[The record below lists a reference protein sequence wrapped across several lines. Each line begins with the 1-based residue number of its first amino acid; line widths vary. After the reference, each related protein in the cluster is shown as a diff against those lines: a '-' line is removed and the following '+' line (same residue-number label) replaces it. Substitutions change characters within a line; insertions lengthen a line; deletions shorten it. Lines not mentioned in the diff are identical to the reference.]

1 MDRNDQGSTRKLVT
15 AGGNHVTDHPN
26 FLITENQ
33 EQAFMEHS
41 ILQWFVDESLLQ
53 NLLAG
58 QPTWILLLIIVVCIV
73 MLSKGADWMVDGV
86 VDLATRTGMP
96 KIVIG
101 ATVVSLGTTLPE
113 AFVSVMAAYMGNPG
127 LALGNGVGSIIADTG
142 LIFGLTC
149 VLAAVPVNR
158 YILNRTGWV
167 QVGSATLLVVI
178 AVWMLFTAA
187 EGEQPMLGRPVG
199 FFFLALLVGYLYITY
214 VWAKQGGNVMVED
227 NGEAEELRG
236 LALCWLMVT
245 GGLILIILGAR
256 VLVPAASEIA
266 LRFGVPEDVIA
277 ATMVAFGT
285 SLPELMTAIAAV
297 RKGHPE
303 ITVGNIVGADV
314 LNILFVIGAAAA
326 AAPLAIPDNFFH
338 FHFPAML
345 IILFSF
351 RAFISMNTDGM
362 FKRWQGVWLLSVYV
376 IYVVLQYALNI
387 EGAH

>member
-1 MDRNDQGSTRKLVT
+1 
-15 AGGNHVTDHPN
+15 
-26 FLITENQ
+26 
-33 EQAFMEHS
+33 METS
-41 ILQWFVDESLLQ
+41 LFSWISDETLLQ
-53 NLLAG
+53 NLLAE
-58 QPTWILLLIIVVCIV
+58 QSTIILLLIIIACIAI
-73 MLSKGADWMVDGV
+73 LSKGADWMIDGV
-86 VDLATRTGMP
+86 VDLAERTGLP

-149 VLAAVPVNR
+149 ILAAVPVNR
-158 YILNRTGWV
+158 FILNRTGWV
-167 QVGSATLLVVI
+167 QIGTAVLLVAISVI
-178 AVWMLFTAA
+178 
-187 EGEQPMLGRPVG
+187 
-199 FFFLALLVGYLYITY
+199 ALLVMEEGPKLMRWVGFMFLGMLVLYLYVTY
-214 VWAKQGGNVMVED
+214 LWARQGSGVLPE
-227 NGEAEELRG
+227 EAESEHELMSLG
-236 LALCWLMVT
+236 KSWTLVI
-245 GGLILIILGAR
+245 GGLFLVILGAR

-266 LRFGVPEDVIA
+266 LRFGVPDDVIA

-285 SLPELMTAIAAV
+285 SLPELMTAIAAI

-314 LNILFVIGAAAA
+314 LNVLFVIGASAV
-326 AAPLAIPDNFFH
+326 AAPLVIPMNFYY

-351 RAFISMNTDGM
+351 RVFISMNREGV
-362 FKRWQGVWLLSVYV
+362 FYRWQGYWLLSIYV
-376 IYVVLQYALNI
+376 IYVVLQYTLNI

>member
-1 MDRNDQGSTRKLVT
+1 MDN
-15 AGGNHVTDHPN
+15 
-26 FLITENQ
+26 
-33 EQAFMEHS
+33 S
-41 ILQWFVDESLLQ
+41 ILQWIGDETLLQ
-53 NLLAG
+53 SLVAG
-58 QPTWILLLIIVVCIV
+58 QSTWVLLIIIVVCIA
-73 MLSKGADWMVDGV
+73 MLSKGADWMIDGV
-86 VDLATRTGMP
+86 VDLATRTGLP

-149 VLAAVPVNR
+149 VLAVVPVNR
-158 YILNRTGWV
+158 FILNRTGWV

-178 AVWMLFTAA
+178 AVWLLLTAD
-187 EGEQPMLGRPVG
+187 EGSEPMLGRG
-199 FFFLALLVGYLYITY
+199 IGLFFLVLLVGYLYTTY
-214 VWAKQGGNVMVED
+214 RWAKQGGDVMVD
-227 NGEAEELRG
+227 DDDPAGEELRG
-236 LALCWLMVT
+236 LLLCWLMVV
-245 GGLILIILGAR
+245 GGLVLIVLGAR

-266 LRFGVPEDVIA
+266 VRFGVPEDVIA

-314 LNILFVIGAAAA
+314 LNTLFVIGAAAA
-326 AAPLAIPDNFFH
+326 AAPLAIPDNFYY

-345 IILFSF
+345 IILYSF
-351 RAFISMNTDGM
+351 RVFISMNKEGV
-362 FKRWQGVWLLSVYV
+362 FYRWQGIWLLGVYLTYV
-376 IYVVLQYALNI
+376 ILQYALNV
-387 EGAH
+387 EAAH

>member
-1 MDRNDQGSTRKLVT
+1 
-15 AGGNHVTDHPN
+15 
-26 FLITENQ
+26 
-33 EQAFMEHS
+33 MEHS
-41 ILQWFVDESLLQ
+41 LLQWIGDETLLQ
-53 NLLAG
+53 QFVSELS
-58 QPTWILLLIIVVCIV
+58 TSILLIIIVVCIAL
-73 MLSKGADWMVDGV
+73 LSKGADWMIDGV
-86 VDLATRTGMP
+86 VDLARRTGLP

-178 AVWMLFTAA
+178 AIFVLFSTPADGEPILERWVGYLFLFLLAA
-187 EGEQPMLGRPVG
+187 
-199 FFFLALLVGYLYITY
+199 YLYITY
-214 VWAKQGGNVMVED
+214 LWAKQSGDMEQDDSDVD
-227 NGEAEELRG
+227 TEEYLNIW
-236 LALCWLMVT
+236 LSWLMVV
-245 GGLILIILGAR
+245 GGLILIIIGAR
-256 VLVPAASEIA
+256 ILVPCASEIA
-266 LRFGVPEDVIA
+266 HRFGVPDDVIA

-314 LNILFVIGAAAA
+314 LNVLFVIGAAAA
-326 AAPLAIPDNFFH
+326 ATPLAIPDNFYS

-345 IILFSF
+345 VILFSL
-351 RAFISMNTDGM
+351 RVFISINKAGV
-362 FKRWQGVWLLSVYV
+362 FYRWQGAWLLGVYGT
-376 IYVVLQYALNI
+376 YVFLQYALNI
-387 EGAH
+387 GAAH